1 LRQLITGTRTFGYRS
16 SDLQLETE
24 DIDGSSG
31 GLYTKLITR
40 KYETSGSGTIAGR
53 PAGFQIGDSSDP
65 DADYDLTW
73 AYDVAGRLEKIA
85 GTGLPAGGVKYTR
98 LANSELIEKIEYLDG
113 SASPLLATTRSF
125 ETDRNL
131 IIKIKNYD
139 HVNSQT
145 ISQEIVSK
153 PV

>member
-1 LRQLITGTRTFGYRS
+1 MRQLITGTRTFGYRS

-53 PAGFQIGDSSDP
+53 PAGFMIGDSSDP
-65 DADYDLTW
+65 DADYDLTY
-73 AYDVAGRLEKIA
+73 AYDAAGRLEKIS
-85 GTGLPAGGVKYTR
+85 GTGLPAGGVKYAR

-113 SASPLLATTRSF
+113 GASPLLATTRSF
-125 ETDRNL
+125 ETDRN
-131 IIKIKNYD
+131 
-139 HVNSQT
+139 
-145 ISQEIVSK
+145 
-153 PV
+153 